1 MGGGARVRAREP
13 SRGPRAV
20 TLGSRLRGSTLGSWA
35 RGSRK
40 FCRRKGRLGRRLIKP
55 NVWKRPVADVPWI
68 GSISSISRSY
78 QGETKAVLTN
88 QLKAATV
95 GFAITVAPLA
105 IVAVAQNVLMPQVVA
120 VVQEV
125 VSDDQ
130 AWMVAS
136 LRSEWLRMH
145 TIVVMLIAIYWLLT
159 ALFGRGQLLSSKA
172 ANLSLALCV
181 FTYLTM
187 TIYFT
192 FFQRPDDLRGVCPF
206 LSISDTDAPSFAFD
220 GRSSCGHFIYAA
232 HQLLI
237 LGMLGLVV
245 PLTGSL
251 IVRIVSSRRARFA

>member
-1 MGGGARVRAREP
+1 M
-13 SRGPRAV
+13 
-20 TLGSRLRGSTLGSWA
+20 
-35 RGSRK
+35 
-40 FCRRKGRLGRRLIKP
+40 
-55 NVWKRPVADVPWI
+55 
-68 GSISSISRSY
+68 
-78 QGETKAVLTN
+78 LTN

-105 IVAVAQNVLMPQVVA
+105 VVAVAQNILMPKVVA
-120 VVQEV
+120 VAQEV

-130 AWMVAS
+130 AGVVAW

-145 TIVVMLIAIYWLLT
+145 TIAVTVIAIYWLLT
-159 ALFGRGQLLSSKA
+159 ALFGRGQLLRARA
-172 ANLSLALCV
+172 ANLSVALCV
-181 FTYLTM
+181 FTYLTI
-187 TIYFT
+187 TIFFT

-220 GRSSCGHFIYAA
+220 GRSSCGDFIYAA

-245 PLTGSL
+245 PLIVSL